1 MNSSVQG
8 PGDRDAE
15 LDHLSDQTAAA
26 GRLPRPS
33 SIRTSRLAIK
43 ELREILRDRRTI
55 MTLVLM
61 PLLVYPLLGVTV
73 QKFLLNSLQQQHTTV
88 YDIGVANEP
97 DGHLLLS
104 MLHQGRMLIEAEEPR
119 QDADDQADQ
128 PDQLASLL
136 GVDGDSAVDL
146 NIIQPFEPSGSRDQ
160 LQRLIADQV
169 LQVGVLLHWSG
180 EQGDPQRQ
188 PRFELIYDKR
198 MASARAAR
206 DELVLRLQAVND
218 TWTRNVLRQAKIASD
233 VPAPY
238 DEHFIE
244 SRAQSFSMVTFVPLM
259 LVLMTITGAVYP
271 AIDLTAG
278 ERERGTMEILI
289 AAPVPRISLLIGKF
303 VAVLAV
309 AMLTAV
315 VNLIAMLIT
324 VYTLGIDGMIFGDG
338 GVSVI
343 VVLQILLL
351 LLVFAAFFSAMMLGL
366 TSFARSFK
374 EAQAY
379 LIPLMLVALA
389 PGLLSLM
396 PELKLNATLALVPLV
411 NIVLAGRD
419 LLQGTL
425 VPALFAITLI
435 STSLYGLLALT
446 LAARV
451 FGTDSILYGSGG
463 SWADLFRRPAA
474 LRSAPTMP
482 TAMFCLAVLFP
493 GFIVI
498 GGMSSRIQ
506 GPMSN
511 KLIANAIVTMLLFV
525 ALPWLFA
532 RLSHVR
538 IKTAFFLQLPRWSTF
553 LAAVLLGCSVWTMAY
568 ELEIL
573 TLSSGRIEL
582 LKQIFEAMKFDFA
595 AIPWP
600 LKLLTL
606 AVVPAVCEEF
616 FFRGFL
622 LSGFLRN
629 GKPWV
634 AIVATAG
641 LFGLFHVIVRDSLLF
656 ERFLPSSLMGLVLG
670 VVCYRCGSLYPGIVL
685 HAFHNGILVSMS
697 HFEKSL
703 LARGIGVEA
712 QSHLPLL
719 VLLAAVLLIAAG
731 AALLGWSTR
740 PTASPQ
746 PLPANS

>member
-1 MNSSVQG
+1 MNL
-8 PGDRDAE
+8 PADDDRERDTPRESAE
-15 LDHLSDQTAAA
+15 GAVENELRS
-26 GRLPRPS
+26 RPM
-33 SIRTSRLAIK
+33 SIRTSRLAQK

-55 MTLVLM
+55 MTLILM

-73 QKFLLNSLQQQHTTV
+73 QKFLLNSLKQQQTTV

-97 DGHLLLS
+97 DGHFLLNL
-104 MLHQGRMLIEAEEPR
+104 LHQGKLLLDEQQPKSEKTNRSDPIESLMGGNGDEP
-119 QDADDQADQ
+119 
-128 PDQLASLL
+128 
-136 GVDGDSAVDL
+136 VDL
-146 NIIQPFEPSGSRDQ
+146 NIIQPFEPSGTREQ
-160 LQRLIADQV
+160 LQRLIADQI
-169 LQVGVLLHWSG
+169 LQVGVLVQWSG
-180 EQGDPQRQ
+180 AEADPRKQA
-188 PRFELIYDKR
+188 RFELIYDKR
-198 MASARAAR
+198 LASARSAR
-206 DELVLRLQAVND
+206 DELVRRLQAVND
-218 TWTRNVLRQAKIASD
+218 TWTRQVLQQAKIAD
-233 VPAPY
+233 DIPAPY
-238 DEHFIE
+238 TEHYIV
-244 SRAQSFSMVTFVPLM
+244 SKTQSFSMVTFVPLM

-303 VAVLAV
+303 VAVLVV

-338 GVSVI
+338 GVSVV
-343 VVLQILLL
+343 VVLQILML

-389 PGLLSLM
+389 PGMLSLM

-425 VPALFAITLI
+425 VPAMFAITLI

-451 FGTDSILYGSGG
+451 FGTDSILYGSDG
-463 SWADLFRRPAA
+463 SWADLFRRPTTP
-474 LRSAPTMP
+474 RSAPSMP
-482 TAMFCLAVLFP
+482 AAMFCLAVLFP
-493 GFIVI
+493 CFIVI
-498 GGMSSRIQ
+498 GGMSSRIE
-506 GPMSN
+506 GSMSA
-511 KLIANAIVTMLLFV
+511 KLVANAMVTVLLFV
-525 ALPWLFA
+525 GLPWLFA
-532 RLSHVR
+532 RFNHVR
-538 IKTAFFLQLPRWSTF
+538 MTAAFFLKVPRWPAF

-573 TLSSGRIEL
+573 TLSADRIEL
-582 LKQIFEAMKFDFA
+582 LKKIFEAMKFDFA

-600 LKLLTL
+600 VKLLTL
-606 AVVPAVCEEF
+606 AAVPAICEEF

-670 VVCYRCGSLYPGIVL
+670 FVCYRTGSLYPGIVL
-685 HAFHNGILVSMS
+685 HALHNGILVSMS
-697 HFEKSL
+697 HFEKKL
-703 LARGIGVEA
+703 LELGIGVES

-719 VLLAAVLLIAAG
+719 VMGAAVLMIVAG
-731 AALLGWSTR
+731 AATLARSPSR
-740 PTASPQ
+740 RVAVDPQ
-746 PLPANS
+746 PAAG